1 MNNQIYS
8 LYDAGHSEISNLPDS
23 VINSIDCSIN
33 NSVLS
38 SLSDYLDD
46 VLTIQNTIDDYD
58 GIIPFNYEQRILNL
72 KLRKEES
79 KSELIITWN
88 SCNTNL
94 SYDEW
99 INPILMFIT
108 DLNTERKIPKPLAK
122 KRTINKQPKRPKIG
136 SMVNTRY
143 GEALVVQRCNISML
157 GFSDY
162 VVAFPD
168 DNDDLRILRSTD
180 VIH

>member
-1 MNNQIYS
+1 MKNFSIYH
-8 LYDAGHSEISNLPDS
+8 AGHSEISKIPQSLVEFSNYT
-23 VINSIDCSIN
+23 IN

-58 GIIPFNYEQRILNL
+58 GVIPFDYDQRILNL
-72 KLRKEES
+72 KVRKSES
-79 KSELIITWN
+79 KSELLIAWN

-99 INPILMFIT
+99 INPILTFIT
-108 DLNTERKIPKPLAK
+108 DLNTKRKTPKLLVK
-122 KRTINKQPKRPKIG
+122 KRNINKQPKRPKVG

-143 GEALVVQRCNISML
+143 GEAIVVQRCNITMF
-157 GFSDY
+157 GDPDY

-168 DNDDLRILRSTD
+168 DNDDLIFLRYKD